1 MEVLRVDVMD
11 NVVVEKTVVLMV
23 QSLGELMVDSM
34 VGMLASSEAGRME
47 PRWDE
52 L

>member
-1 MEVLRVDVMD
+1 MEILRADVMD
-11 NVVVEKTVVLMV
+11 NVVVEKTVFWMV

-34 VGMLASSEAGRME
+34 VEMLASSEAGRME
-47 PRWDE
+47 PRWVE